1 MKRNWLPY
9 ISLVLIM
16 LGLFTYSFLH
26 CAAAL
31 YITIAFYL
39 GAFASSII
47 ALVYNKKGV
56 KLDYL
61 GWIMTIVGFL
71 PVVFGAIILTF
82 ILMRE

>member
-1 MKRNWLPY
+1 MKRNWFPY
-9 ISLVLIM
+9 ISLVLVM
-16 LGLFTYSFLH
+16 LGLLTYSFLH

-31 YITIAFYL
+31 YIMMAFYL

-71 PVVFGAIILTF
+71 PVVFGVIIFVF
-82 ILMRE
+82 ILMR

>member
-1 MKRNWLPY
+1 MKRNWFPY
-9 ISLVLIM
+9 ISLVLVM
-16 LGLFTYSFLH
+16 LGLLTYSFLH

-71 PVVFGAIILTF
+71 PVVFGVVFFVF
-82 ILMRE
+82 ILMR